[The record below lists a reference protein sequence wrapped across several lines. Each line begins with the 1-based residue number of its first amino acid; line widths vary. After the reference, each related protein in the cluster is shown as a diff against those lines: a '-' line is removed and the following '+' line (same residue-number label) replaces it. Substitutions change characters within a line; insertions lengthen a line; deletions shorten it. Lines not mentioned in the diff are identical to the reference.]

1 MQYGLRLLRRTWRGA
16 RAGALLALL
25 LGAALAAPGHA
36 QISIERLAAVDDKG
50 ALVTADR
57 AAVGLNGKLALV
69 LKVDAGV
76 VVDPGKAVLYLEG
89 RAIPGLND
97 TIYRANDRAL
107 IFHLQRTADNATAWQ
122 PLLASPGLT
131 PRAVAVGLLLQAP
144 APGAPFALLAQED
157 HQQPTFDLVLISWP
171 WLVAAGL
178 AALAVVGVVLY
189 YARGSNLLRDPL
201 LPQLAPIEQPFSLGR
216 TQMAWWFV
224 LVFCAYAFLFVLLWD
239 YNTLTSPA
247 LALMGLSGGTAVFAA
262 SIDAGKDTPIDTAN
276 DALRAIGLR
285 TYADLQQI
293 EAELEQHRAALRQLP
308 AGADQEQQ
316 RLQAE
321 IDARLQKQR
330 THQEI
335 TRPFVSQ
342 GWWRDLSTDIN
353 GPALHRVQLIF
364 WMVIFGGMFVVELY
378 RNLSMP
384 QFSQLQLSLMGITSA
399 GYLGFKF
406 PEQQH

>member
-1 MQYGLRLLRRTWRGA
+1 MRYGLRLLRRTGRGA
-16 RAGALLALL
+16 RAGAVLALL
-25 LGAALAAPGHA
+25 LGAALGAPCRA

-69 LKVDAGV
+69 LKLDPGV
-76 VVDPGKAVLYLEG
+76 VVDPGKAVLYLDG
-89 RAIPGLND
+89 RAIPGLGD
-97 TIYRANDRAL
+97 TIYRANERAL
-107 IFHLQRTADNATAWQ
+107 IFHLQRTADNAAAWQ
-122 PLLASPGLT
+122 PLLASPGMT

-144 APGAPFALLAQED
+144 AAGAPFTLLAQED
-157 HQQPTFDLVLISWP
+157 HLQPSFDLVLISWP
-171 WLVAAGL
+171 WLVAAAL
-178 AALAVVGVVLY
+178 AAIAVVGVVVY

-201 LPQLAPIEQPFSLGR
+201 LPQLAPSEQPYSLGR

-262 SIDAGKDTPIDTAN
+262 SIDAGKNTPIDTAN

-321 IDARLQKQR
+321 IDARVEKQR
-330 THQEI
+330 THQQI

-364 WMVIFGGMFVVELY
+364 WMVIFGGMFVLELY

-384 QFSQLQLSLMGITSA
+384 QFSQLQLSLMGITSG